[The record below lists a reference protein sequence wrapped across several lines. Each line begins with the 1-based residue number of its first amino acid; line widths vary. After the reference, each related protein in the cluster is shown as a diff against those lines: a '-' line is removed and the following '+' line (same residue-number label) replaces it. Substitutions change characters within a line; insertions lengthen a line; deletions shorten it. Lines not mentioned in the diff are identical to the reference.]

1 MNMIDQ
7 AKRKRVELEEA
18 IKKLIQEFEKETSL
32 SVVEIN
38 REDSCLL
45 IKDIEIKVALPRHMS
60 KEYCEEQEKE
70 WERKIKEREDSKSNL

>member
-1 MNMIDQ
+1 M
-7 AKRKRVELEEA
+7 
-18 IKKLIQEFEKETSL
+18 IQEFEKETSL

-70 WERKIKEREDSKSNL
+70 WERMRDKGKKRLRLKPQSEWKDSMVPETKEEEGG